1 MLYEKWKQL
10 KNKDDPESKA
20 EMDDVE
26 EEQTEKYFNKVKLAS
41 RIWTILKA
49 ATFQQ
54 KYGNR
59 RRKYFPAVEIPP
71 RL

>member
-26 EEQTEKYFNKVKLAS
+26 EEQAEEYFNKVKLAS
-41 RIWTILKA
+41 RI
-49 ATFQQ
+49 
-54 KYGNR
+54 
-59 RRKYFPAVEIPP
+59 
-71 RL
+71 